1 MAERDSETQ
10 AGQLGW
16 PDEPVESTFGQ
27 WLGLI
32 NHGD

>member
-1 MAERDSETQ
+1 MAERDSDMQ
-10 AGQLGW
+10 AGQAGW
-16 PDEPVESTFGQ
+16 PDEPIEAPFGQ

>member
-1 MAERDSETQ
+1 MADRDSDTQ
-10 AGQLGW
+10 ARW
-16 PDEPVESTFGQ
+16 PDEPIEAPFGQ

>member
-1 MAERDSETQ
+1 MADRDSDTQ
-10 AGQLGW
+10 AGW
-16 PDEPVESTFGQ
+16 PDEPIEAPFGQ

>member
-1 MAERDSETQ
+1 MADRDSETQ
-10 AGQLGW
+10 AKW
-16 PDEPVESTFGQ
+16 PDEVVEAPFGQ